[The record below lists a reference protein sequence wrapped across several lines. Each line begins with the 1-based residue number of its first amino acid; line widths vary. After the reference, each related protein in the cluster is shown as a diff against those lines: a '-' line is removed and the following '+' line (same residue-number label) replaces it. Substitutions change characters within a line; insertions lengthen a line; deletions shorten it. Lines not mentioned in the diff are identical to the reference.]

1 MQLKI
6 VIVGG
11 GLGGL
16 ETVLALSQDGHELLV
31 LEAAPQ
37 FGEVPTSSLSHT
49 DMSIRW
55 VQEFEFRPIPPN
67 SIFDG
72 VLISVL

>member
-16 ETVLALSQDGHELLV
+16 ETALALSQDGHELLV

-37 FGEVPTSSLSHT
+37 FGEVPTSSL
-49 DMSIRW
+49 
-55 VQEFEFRPIPPN
+55 
-67 SIFDG
+67 
-72 VLISVL
+72 LILTSVLGWCRNSGSAQFLQTQYSMGC

>member
-16 ETVLALSQDGHELLV
+16 ETALALSQDGHELLV

-49 DMSIRW
+49 DKCLRL

-67 SIFDG
+67 SIFGG